1 MINVVEKDGN
11 LFFTVRVAPRA
22 SKSEIVGEIG
32 GALKIRIASSP
43 VDGAANTELIKLLA
57 KKLEVS
63 KSAVEILSGQTS
75 KIKQLKISGGKIER
89 FADLLKA

>member
-11 LFFTVRVAPRA
+11 LFFTVRVVPRA